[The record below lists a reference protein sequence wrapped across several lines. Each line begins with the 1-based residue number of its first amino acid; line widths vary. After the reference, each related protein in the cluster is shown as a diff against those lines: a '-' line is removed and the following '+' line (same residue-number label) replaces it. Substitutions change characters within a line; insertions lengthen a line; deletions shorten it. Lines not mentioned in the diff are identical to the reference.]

1 MSRRPLD
8 PRRDAFAAAHV
19 RLDAGGAV
27 RAPLPP
33 GGRLFVDRPLPFLCL
48 YRPPAGRDDAGTAR
62 LVRGEAAYLIAPAAP
77 ERDADIR
84 RLVRAVAARGRAHYG
99 AFLLLEVATPTEA
112 RVDPR
117 TRSDSPAPGF
127 RLHAGGGR
135 WLEGVVA
142 ELETELAAIRILRHS
157 AWVEVAR
164 RGGWAPDGRAPL
176 FGRDA
181 ARRAGLLRLG
191 LEIEPVFRSTAGEV
205 YPIVLRRL
213 QRLLAVALRRAFY
226 RFARD
231 HGRRT
236 PASFKALGQRTLVQ
250 SVRRVDREL
259 TAVADG
265 FDLLLDLTPVNLEA
279 AWRRFRRQRFDRPP
293 RFFYRPLAI
302 DPLRLKRRLF
312 AVRTERI
319 GDPTLAALFRE
330 KQLGL
335 DRELSL
341 LLERG
346 SPRFVQESLQVF
358 GCIDQRLDALAR
370 ELLAA
375 LPAGD
380 GRGGGRRLD
389 ATAVAERARAEISA
403 YRRQYIGFRS
413 AVHIR
418 DDIHPGLMVS
428 RGQLLIGSQARLN
441 RHRIDA
447 LLHHEVGTHAL
458 TFHNG
463 RAQPLS
469 LLAVGLPGYDE
480 LQEGLAVLAEFLSG
494 GLSGPRLRL
503 LAARVRAAEMLV
515 AGAEL
520 IEAFGELHRRHGFA
534 QRTAFHIVARVWRG
548 GGLTKDAVYLRGLQR
563 LLDHLAGG
571 GALEP
576 LFVGKIAL
584 HHVPMIEE
592 LTERGVLQPPP
603 VQPRYLQDQDA
614 RRRLEWLRSGR
625 SVTELVDQR
634 PQRKSGLKGGGA

>member
-1 MSRRPLD
+1 M
-8 PRRDAFAAAHV
+8 
-19 RLDAGGAV
+19 
-27 RAPLPP
+27 
-33 GGRLFVDRPLPFLCL
+33 C
-48 YRPPAGRDDAGTAR
+48 T
-62 LVRGEAAYLIAPAAP
+62 
-77 ERDADIR
+77 
-84 RLVRAVAARGRAHYG
+84 
-99 AFLLLEVATPTEA
+99 
-112 RVDPR
+112 
-117 TRSDSPAPGF
+117 
-127 RLHAGGGR
+127 
-135 WLEGVVA
+135 
-142 ELETELAAIRILRHS
+142 
-157 AWVEVAR
+157 
-164 RGGWAPDGRAPL
+164 
-176 FGRDA
+176 
-181 ARRAGLLRLG
+181 
-191 LEIEPVFRSTAGEV
+191 
-205 YPIVLRRL
+205 
-213 QRLLAVALRRAFY
+213 
-226 RFARD
+226 
-231 HGRRT
+231 
-236 PASFKALGQRTLVQ
+236 
-250 SVRRVDREL
+250 
-259 TAVADG
+259 
-265 FDLLLDLTPVNLEA
+265 
-279 AWRRFRRQRFDRPP
+279 
-293 RFFYRPLAI
+293 
-302 DPLRLKRRLF
+302 
-312 AVRTERI
+312 
-319 GDPTLAALFRE
+319 
-330 KQLGL
+330 
-335 DRELSL
+335 
-341 LLERG
+341 
-346 SPRFVQESLQVF
+346 
-358 GCIDQRLDALAR
+358 
-370 ELLAA
+370 
-375 LPAGD
+375 
-380 GRGGGRRLD
+380 
-389 ATAVAERARAEISA
+389 A